1 MESLEA
7 SLPYLIQYSYL
18 GVYVL
23 ILVFSVVPLSKTLVI
38 VAGGILASQGVG
50 SLSIYLLVSIAAL
63 VTADG
68 LYYLLGYFGGERVMQ
83 WRFFSAPSKAQRFA
97 AAGEMFRRH
106 AWGAVFSARFLPFVR
121 TFIFIVAGLN
131 RMSLLRFTAADLL
144 SACLYV
150 PVAVGLGYFLGE
162 NRELLVRYV
171 ERGEWLLAALVV
183 VIIAIVFVLRR
194 HRRGDDV
201 PRP

>member
-7 SLPYLIQYSYL
+7 SLPYLTQYSYL

-38 VAGGILASQGVG
+38 VAGGILASQGLG
-50 SLSIYLLVSIAAL
+50 SLSIYLLVSVAAL
-63 VTADG
+63 ATADG
-68 LYYLLGYFGGERVMQ
+68 LYYLLGYFGGERVMR

-97 AAGEMFRRH
+97 AAGEIFQRH
-106 AWGAVFSARFLPFVR
+106 DWGAVFSARFLPFVR

-131 RMSLLRFTAADLL
+131 RMPPLRFVSADLL
-144 SACLYV
+144 SASLFV
-150 PVAVGLGYFLGE
+150 PVAAGLGYFLGE

-171 ERGEWLLAALVV
+171 ERGEWFLAGLVI
-183 VIIAIVFVLRR
+183 VIIAIVFVVRR
-194 HRRGDDV
+194 RKRE
-201 PRP
+201 R